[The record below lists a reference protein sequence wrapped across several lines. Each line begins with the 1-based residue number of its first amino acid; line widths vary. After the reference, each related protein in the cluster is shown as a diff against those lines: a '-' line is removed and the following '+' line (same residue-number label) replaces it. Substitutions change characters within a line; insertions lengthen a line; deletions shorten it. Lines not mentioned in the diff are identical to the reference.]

1 MYNPSISEMF
11 LIKLLEN
18 LFTFR
23 NENIH
28 FTKSYYCQKNIGIEK
43 TEANLISVLLGDKK
57 NYIGKLLENVNIA
70 LKFLFHVF
78 C

>member
-1 MYNPSISEMF
+1 MEKFQQNFVYNPSISEMF

-43 TEANLISVLLGDKK
+43 TEANLISMLLGDKK
-57 NYIGKLLENVNIA
+57 ITLENYW
-70 LKFLFHVF
+70 KM
-78 C
+78 